1 MKKRIRQGGPSHG
14 YIGFSTRSKMAC
26 ITGVYRF
33 NRQHHKHVDRP
44 ELFIEH
50 RVVAD
55 KGARAQI
62 AFYERGQCAPCAPY
76 VDRISGNQVHLDPS

>member
-1 MKKRIRQGGPSHG
+1 M
-14 YIGFSTRSKMAC
+14 TC
-26 ITGVYRF
+26 IAGVYRF

-55 KGARAQI
+55 KSARAQI
-62 AFYERGQCAPCAPY
+62 AFYERGQFAPCAPY
-76 VDRISGNQVHLDPS
+76 VNRISGNQSISIRRDERAAARHGSGVLAK